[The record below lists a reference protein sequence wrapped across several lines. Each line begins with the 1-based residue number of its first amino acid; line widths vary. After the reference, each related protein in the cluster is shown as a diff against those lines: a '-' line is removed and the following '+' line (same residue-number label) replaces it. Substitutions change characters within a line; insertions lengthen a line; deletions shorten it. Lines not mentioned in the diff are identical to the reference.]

1 MECKITYTEVK
12 RRNAG
17 TALAEWL
24 TAVGV
29 GGLLL
34 AVIAS
39 FSAYSARFF
48 VTLSNYVDL
57 DRQSRLA
64 MDRMGQEIRQAEKVT
79 AYAADKITVL
89 VSSNQVTYAYLAD
102 QKRLIRQVGNATPQT
117 LLTGCDSARF
127 DIYQRQAT
135 NVDLTSSVS
144 QILGLLPISLTPIYP
159 VATVDNAKIV
169 QLSWNC
175 SRSILGKT
183 ANTESSQFARVVI
196 RKQSK

>member
-1 MECKITYTEVK
+1 MECKTTYTK
-12 RRNAG
+12 GRRAG

-24 TAVGV
+24 IAVGI

-48 VTLSNYVDL
+48 ITLSNYVDL

-79 AYAADKITVL
+79 AYAADRITVL
-89 VSSNQVTYAYLAD
+89 VGSNQVTYAYNAD
-102 QKRLIRQVGNATPQT
+102 QKRLTRQVGSATAQT

-127 DIYQRQAT
+127 DIFQRQAT
-135 NVDLTSSVS
+135 NVDLTAGVS
-144 QILGLLPISLTPIYP
+144 QVLGILPISLTPAYP
-159 VATVDNAKIV
+159 AATVDNAKIV
-169 QLSWNC
+169 QLTWNC

-183 ANTESSQFARVVI
+183 ANTESSQFARIVI
-196 RKQSK
+196 RKQTK

>member
-1 MECKITYTEVK
+1 MECKTTYTK
-12 RRNAG
+12 GRRAG

-24 TAVGV
+24 IAVGI

-39 FSAYSARFF
+39 FSAYTARFF
-48 VTLSNYVDL
+48 ITLSNYVDL

-64 MDRMGQEIRQAEKVT
+64 MDRMGQEIRQAERVT
-79 AYAADKITVL
+79 AYAADKITFL
-89 VSSNQVTYAYLAD
+89 VGSNQVTYTYVAD
-102 QKRLIRQVGNATPQT
+102 GKRLTRQVGNATPQT

-127 DIYQRQAT
+127 EIYQRQAT
-135 NVDLTSSVS
+135 NVDLAAGVS
-144 QILGLLPISLTPIYP
+144 QILGLLPISLTPAYP
-159 VATVDNAKIV
+159 AATVDNAKIV

-183 ANTESSQFARVVI
+183 ANTESSQFARIVI

>member
-1 MECKITYTEVK
+1 MECKTTYTK
-12 RRNAG
+12 GRRAG
-17 TALAEWL
+17 AALAEWL
-24 TAVGV
+24 MAVGV
-29 GGLLL
+29 GGLLM
-34 AVIAS
+34 AVLAS

-48 VTLSNYVDL
+48 ITLNNYVDL

-79 AYAADKITVL
+79 AYAANRITFL
-89 VSSNQVTYAYLAD
+89 VGSNQVTYAYAAD
-102 QKRLIRQVGNATPQT
+102 SKKLTRQVGNATPQT

-135 NVDLTSSVS
+135 NVDLTAGVN
-144 QILGLLPISLTPIYP
+144 QILGLLPISLTPAYP
-159 VATVDNAKIV
+159 AATPDTAKIV

-183 ANTESSQFARVVI
+183 ANTESSQFARIVI

>member
-1 MECKITYTEVK
+1 MECKITYTK
-12 RRNAG
+12 GRRAG
-17 TALAEWL
+17 TTLAEWMI
-24 TAVGV
+24 AVGV

-39 FSAYSARFF
+39 FSAYTARFF
-48 VTLSNYVDL
+48 ITLSNYVDL

-79 AYAADKITVL
+79 AYAADKITVR
-89 VSSNQVTYAYLAD
+89 VGSNQVTYAYLAD
-102 QKRLIRQVGNATPQT
+102 AKRLTRQVGNASPQT

-135 NVDLTSSVS
+135 NVDLTSGVS
-144 QILGLLPISLTPIYP
+144 QILGLLPISLTPAYP
-159 VATVDNAKIV
+159 AATVDNAKIV

-175 SRSILGKT
+175 SRSILGRT
-183 ANTESSQFARVVI
+183 ANTESSQFARIVI

>member
-1 MECKITYTEVK
+1 M
-12 RRNAG
+12 
-17 TALAEWL
+17 
-24 TAVGV
+24 AVGI

-48 VTLSNYVDL
+48 ITLSNYVDL
-57 DRQSRLA
+57 DRQSRIA

-89 VSSNQVTYAYLAD
+89 VGSNQVSYAYLAD
-102 QKRLIRQVGNATPQT
+102 AKRLTRQVGNATPQT

-135 NVDLTSSVS
+135 NVDLTAGVS
-144 QILGLLPISLTPIYP
+144 QILGLTPAYP
-159 VATVDNAKIV
+159 AATVTNAKIV

-183 ANTESSQFARVVI
+183 ANTESSQFARIVI

>member
-1 MECKITYTEVK
+1 MECKTTYTK
-12 RRNAG
+12 GRSTG
-17 TALAEWL
+17 TALAEWVI
-24 TAVGV
+24 AVGV

-39 FSAYSARFF
+39 FSADSARFF
-48 VTLSNYVDL
+48 ITLSNYVDL

-64 MDRMGQEIRQAEKVT
+64 MDRMGQEIRQAERVT
-79 AYAADKITVL
+79 AYAADKVTVL
-89 VSSNQVTYAYLAD
+89 VGSNQVTYAYFAD
-102 QKRLIRQVGNATPQT
+102 RKRLTRQVGNATPQT
-117 LLTGCDSARF
+117 LLSGCDSARF
-127 DIYQRQAT
+127 DIYQRQPT
-135 NVDLTSSVS
+135 NVDLTTGAS
-144 QILGLLPISLTPIYP
+144 QILGLLPISLTPVYA

-183 ANTESSQFARVVI
+183 ANTESAQFARIVI

>member
-1 MECKITYTEVK
+1 M
-12 RRNAG
+12 
-17 TALAEWL
+17 AEWL
-24 TAVGV
+24 IAVGV

-48 VTLSNYVDL
+48 ITLSNYVDL

-79 AYAADKITVL
+79 AYAADKITFL
-89 VSSNQVTYAYLAD
+89 VGSNQVTYAYLSD
-102 QKRLIRQVGNATPQT
+102 QRKLTRQVGNATAQT
-117 LLTGCDSARF
+117 LLTGCDAARF

-135 NVDLTSSVS
+135 NVDLTAGVS
-144 QILGLLPISLTPIYP
+144 QILGLLPISLTPAYP
-159 VATVDNAKIV
+159 AATVDNAKIV

-175 SRSILGKT
+175 SRSILGRT
-183 ANTESSQFARVVI
+183 ANTESSQYARIVI

>member
-1 MECKITYTEVK
+1 MECKTTYTK
-12 RRNAG
+12 GRRAG

-24 TAVGV
+24 MAVGI

-39 FSAYSARFF
+39 FSVYTTRFF
-48 VTLSNYVDL
+48 ITLSNYVDL

-79 AYAADKITVL
+79 AYAADRITVL
-89 VSSNQVTYAYLAD
+89 VGSNQVTYAYLAD
-102 QKRLIRQVGNATPQT
+102 GKRLTRQAGNAAPQT

-135 NVDLTSSVS
+135 NVDLTAGVA
-144 QILGLLPISLTPIYP
+144 QILGLLPISLTPAYP
-159 VATVDNAKIV
+159 EATVDNAKIV

-183 ANTESSQFARVVI
+183 ANTESSQFARIVI